1 MIPVPH
7 FLKVLIEQKVSAV
20 INLKLDG
27 KFCISFEVQFIS
39 QPPPAYLGH
48 RKEVF
53 CVGLGI
59 EAEIES
65 NIFSSSGQ
73 S

>member
-27 KFCISFEVQFIS
+27 KFCISFEVQFIP
-39 QPPPAYLGH
+39 QPPPAYLRH
-48 RKEVF
+48 RKEGF
-53 CVGLGI
+53 CVAACF
-59 EAEIES
+59 EAKFEDYL
-65 NIFSSSGQ
+65 FSFPGQ
-73 S
+73 N